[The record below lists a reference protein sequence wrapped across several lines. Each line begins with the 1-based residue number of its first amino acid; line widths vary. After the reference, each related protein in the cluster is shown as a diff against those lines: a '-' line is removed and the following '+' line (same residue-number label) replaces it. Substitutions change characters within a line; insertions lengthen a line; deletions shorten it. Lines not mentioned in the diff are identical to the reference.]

1 MLLEEWLSCTDP
13 VALFLLC
20 SGYSAALV
28 QLKCLLP
35 SPLAHKLLLML
46 PCYTSAL
53 GRKIGPLMHCPAP
66 VFFNLEDA
74 TLFHGL
80 WVGTGHR
87 KKSTRGG
94 TCSIRLHLPHPFLPT
109 LLPRL
114 CAKLNADK
122 AYAPRVALWP
132 SLPAHMTTVTCSQP
146 W

>member
-1 MLLEEWLSCTDP
+1 MVLEEWLSCTDP

-20 SGYSAALV
+20 SEYSEALV

-35 SPLAHKLLLML
+35 SLLAHKLLLML
-46 PCYTSAL
+46 PCYTSAS

-87 KKSTRGG
+87 KKATEVG
-94 TCSIRLHLPHPFLPT
+94 H
-109 LLPRL
+109 
-114 CAKLNADK
+114 
-122 AYAPRVALWP
+122 AP
-132 SLPAHMTTVTCSQP
+132 
-146 W
+146 